1 MKLKYFL
8 KNIIIFLQTI
18 QIFNDYTKYRS
29 IKLKKLFNSDK
40 TNAIIILML
49 IYIYMNKDKN
59 KNISLIFK
67 FILDKILFKSQYQY
81 IERINKTVYLFMLV
95 MLAKYFTKIFV
106 LSKED
111 SAENFLNQLN
121 IFVVIVN

>member
-8 KNIIIFLQTI
+8 HNIIIFLQTI

-59 KNISLIFK
+59 ISLIFK

-81 IERINKTVYLFMLV
+81 IEGINKTVLLFMLV

-111 SAENFLNQLN
+111 SAENFLNLLKL
-121 IFVVIVN
+121 FVVIGN

>member
-59 KNISLIFK
+59 ISLIFK

-81 IERINKTVYLFMLV
+81 IEGINKTVYLFMLV
-95 MLAKYFTKIFV
+95 MLAKYFTKIFL